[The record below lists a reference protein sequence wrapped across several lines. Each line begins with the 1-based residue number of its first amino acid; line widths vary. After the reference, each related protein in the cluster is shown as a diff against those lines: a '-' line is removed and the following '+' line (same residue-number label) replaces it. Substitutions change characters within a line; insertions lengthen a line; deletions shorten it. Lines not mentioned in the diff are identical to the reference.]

1 MSFNKEK
8 SFCGSNLLDSP
19 SEAKRRRVVGD
30 DISVTS
36 TLSSLGDSRSH
47 SPTFSETLDD
57 SFLSTPGNSPATTL
71 KLKDKFRAKYGRTE
85 FISTIEQYLL
95 DKDII
100 EACQSPDDIEDVDGN
115 KKVSLMEFR
124 QQYRELFQWLTNV
137 QRVAHKSL
145 VSQMLSEKYLAQSN
159 NLDLLNKS
167 LTRRKSFLDYAKQLL
182 HREPNHKQEI
192 DERVSCLNKM
202 WSTLEQDVSG
212 KAMWQ
217 NRETMIRDLES
228 DLKTLQAW
236 LTETDHKLFS
246 MSSDFLKSDDE
257 LRECL
262 DEHKVLQKDIES
274 KNRNISAVLRLSEL
288 LHNDLEESIKHEVFP
303 LQQLAL
309 NLQQKWHEIWLASI
323 EVQCRLE
330 NALKGGKKN
339 ELSPNTY
346 LSGWIPTHFSEENDP
361 GRLNLSL
368 EDSFQTLLPRQADLV
383 ESPPYDCFLSSDNS
397 GKDSAVVSEV
407 EIKMSSEC
415 SDSDLDMLRRSHQRS
430 ETRDIGYS
438 SGTSISPFAVGH
450 TSTESDC
457 DDIKKLI
464 DNVENLVGEKQKSP
478 PRQRK
483 SESPQK
489 KKGPISSCDASSE
502 DSDASLEEFSTASDD
517 AEGLYDSV
525 LGGLEYNS
533 DVSLPNNLPKLYN
546 TAKLRQNGRKKKD
559 RPWSAIQIKES
570 DDDSVTFSRSD
581 TAVEQLRDALDSP
594 TGRNTLPRAGA
605 KRKLYEAEA
614 AYNSDSGGSGSDDYA
629 TAHSEFLV
637 SEEDEN
643 MASTASFSE
652 PTWDNYHQ
660 VYTSLGEEEEQPL
673 TWRPLEEDFEFDEDI
688 PQYSATNVPSSEK
701 KKVSRPKLVTQG
713 SRPGYDSDSDLEDLN
728 CFIEDSIGQL
738 KIADHYLKKKTK
750 DFMGTG
756 VEINTNKYN
765 EIIATCETNIAC
777 LQNVLQHLNELNE
790 DFTDEEI
797 DNMKDIL
804 MQWEKL
810 HAFAKERQ
818 SESSRLSMMNKCLEE
833 MEAELSSCD
842 EGIKTFKSLRDVEH
856 CLIST
861 KQKLEGLPYVEHKIT
876 ELHKMCS
883 GFQLDHPAINLLT
896 FSQKVN
902 KAGSQLTRTK
912 DILTKQ
918 LSELETVYQI
928 WSDYSEKRN
937 TLEELLSSEFDMDL
951 MMANMQRE
959 DATQYLNS
967 VNENLQKYE
976 ETCGQLQILRGRLM
990 QFADEHTKVDITN
1003 ETADIQDRMLEAQ
1016 RQYRTLLW
1024 SINQGSIATPE
1035 KVKTQ
1040 QSDLASNSTAAAT
1053 GQNTTPSR
1061 SWYRSGYVKAAG
1073 AFVMFGIAYL
1083 VDPDAIKRLGDLTV
1097 TLAPELRYVNG
1108 PPPI

>member
-8 SFCGSNLLDSP
+8 PLGGSNLLDSP

-30 DISVTS
+30 DVSVTS
-36 TLSSLGDSRSH
+36 TLSSRVSSRSH

-71 KLKDKFRAKYGRTE
+71 KLKEKFRVKYGRAE
-85 FISTIEQYLL
+85 LLSTIEQYLL

-100 EACQSPDDIEDVDGN
+100 EACQAPDDTEDTDGN

-124 QQYRELFQWLTNV
+124 QQYRELSQCLGHV
-137 QRVAHKSL
+137 QRVAQKSL
-145 VSQMLSEKYLAQSN
+145 GSQMLSEKYLAQSN

-182 HREPNHKQEI
+182 HREPNHKMEI
-192 DERVSCLNKM
+192 DERVSSLNKM
-202 WSTLEQDVSG
+202 WTTLEQDVSG

-217 NRETMIRDLES
+217 NTETMIRDLDH

-246 MSSDFLKSDDE
+246 MSSYFLQSDDE
-257 LRECL
+257 LKKCL
-262 DEHKVLQKDIES
+262 DEHKILQKDIES
-274 KNRNISAVLRLSEL
+274 KNRNISAVLRFSEI
-288 LHNDLEESIKHEVFP
+288 LHNDLEESTKYEVFP

-339 ELSPNTY
+339 ELSPNSY
-346 LSGWIPTHFSEENDP
+346 LSGWIPTHFAGENDP
-361 GRLNLSL
+361 DRLNLSSD
-368 EDSFQTLLPRQADLV
+368 DSFQTFLPRQADLV
-383 ESPPYDCFLSSDNS
+383 ESPPYDSFLSSDNS

-415 SDSDLDMLRRSHQRS
+415 SDSDLDMLRRSHQKS

-483 SESPQK
+483 SESPKK
-489 KKGPISSCDASSE
+489 KKGRISSCDASSE

-517 AEGLYDSV
+517 GDGLYDSV
-525 LGGLEYNS
+525 LAGLEYNS
-533 DVSLPNNLPKLYN
+533 DVPPPNNLPKLYN
-546 TAKLRQNGRKKKD
+546 TAKLRQNSRKKKD

-570 DDDSVTFSRSD
+570 DEDSVTFSRSD
-581 TAVEQLRDALDSP
+581 TAVEQLRDSLDTP
-594 TGRNTLPRAGA
+594 TGKGEYGRNTLPRAGA
-605 KRKLYEAEA
+605 KRKLYEAED
-614 AYNSDSGGSGSDDYA
+614 NGSSGSEDYA
-629 TAHSEFLV
+629 TAHSEFLE

-643 MASTASFSE
+643 MASTATFSE

-688 PQYSATNVPSSEK
+688 PQYSAPPPLGSEK
-701 KKVSRPKLVTQG
+701 KKVSRPKLVAQG
-713 SRPGYDSDSDLEDLN
+713 SRPGYDSDSDLEDLT
-728 CFIEDSIGQL
+728 CFIKDSKDQL
-738 KIADHYLKKKTK
+738 RFAEHHLKKKSK

-756 VEINTNKYN
+756 VEINITKYN
-765 EIIATCETNIAC
+765 EIIATCQTNIAC
-777 LQNVLQHLNELNE
+777 LENVLQHIDE
-790 DFTDEEI
+790 DNTQEEI

-804 MQWEKL
+804 TQWEKL
-810 HAFAKERQ
+810 HALAMERQ
-818 SESSRLSMMNKCLEE
+818 SQSSELSAMNKCLEE
-833 MEAELSSCD
+833 MEAELSNCED
-842 EGIKTFKSLRDVEH
+842 GYKAFNSLRDVENS
-856 CLIST
+856 LIST
-861 KQKLEGLPYVEHKIT
+861 KTKLEGLPYIGNKLEM
-876 ELHKMCS
+876 LHKMCS
-883 GFQLDHPAINLLT
+883 DFQLQHPAINLLSFT
-896 FSQKVN
+896 QKVN
-902 KAGSQLTRTK
+902 KASSQLNLTK
-912 DILTKQ
+912 DKLSKQ
-918 LSELETVYQI
+918 LSELEMVYHV
-928 WSDYSEKRN
+928 WSDYCEKRN
-937 TLEELLSSEFDMDL
+937 ALEELLSSEFDMDL

-959 DATQYLNS
+959 DSAQYLNS

-976 ETCGQLQILRGRLM
+976 EKCGQMQLLRGRLI
-990 QFADEHTKVDITN
+990 QFADEQTKVDITN

-1024 SINQGSIATPE
+1024 SINQGPIPTPE
-1035 KVKTQ
+1035 KVTLQ
-1040 QSDLASNSTAAAT
+1040 PSDLPSEAAT
-1053 GQNTTPSR
+1053 GQSSTPSR
-1061 SWYRSGYVKAAG
+1061 SWYHSGYVKAAG
-1073 AFVMFGIAYL
+1073 AFVMFGIVYL
-1083 VDPDAIKRLGDLTV
+1083 VDPDAIKHLGDLTV